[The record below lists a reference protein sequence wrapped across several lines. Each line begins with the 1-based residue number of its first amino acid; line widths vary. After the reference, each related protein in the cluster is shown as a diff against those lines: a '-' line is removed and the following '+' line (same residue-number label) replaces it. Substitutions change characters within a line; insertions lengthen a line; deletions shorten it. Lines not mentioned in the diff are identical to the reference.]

1 MYGAMIRLFFKEDP
15 DHLTD
20 EEFARRIKELTW
32 LGNEGFLRGV
42 KL

>member
-1 MYGAMIRLFFKEDP
+1 MYEAMIRLFFKEDP
-15 DHLTD
+15 DGLSD
-20 EEFARRIKELTW
+20 EDFTRRIRELTW

>member
-1 MYGAMIRLFFKEDP
+1 MIRFFYKEDP
-15 DHLTD
+15 DQLSD
-20 EEFARRIKELTW
+20 EEFAVRTKELTW